1 MENFLEPLNAILIL
15 IILNKVIYSGIMQLF
30 ITDFFFHADF
40 FFDEPAIF
48 SCQYKQVNEILI
60 INEFFETV
68 IFRYE
73 NCTLKCYYRYC
84 KIYRN
89 P

>member
-1 MENFLEPLNAILIL
+1 
-15 IILNKVIYSGIMQLF
+15 MQLF

-73 NCTLKCYYRYC
+73 NCTLKC
-84 KIYRN
+84 
-89 P
+89 

>member
-15 IILNKVIYSGIMQLF
+15 IIFNKVIYSGVMQLF
-30 ITDFFFHADF
+30 ITDFFFMHF

-73 NCTLKCYYRYC
+73 NCTLKC
-84 KIYRN
+84 
-89 P
+89 